1 MRYKQLSHW
10 SSMLMPGGYTGRI
23 CVQNILQT
31 APAIMDELNHLGT
44 EHSISRLVK
53 GVTTHRG
60 KN

>member
-1 MRYKQLSHW
+1 MRAEPVAH
-10 SSMLMPGGYTGRI
+10 
-23 CVQNILQT
+23 ILQT
-31 APAIMDELNHLGT
+31 APAIMEELKHLGR